1 VTTIF
6 SDDDFE
12 QLEAWL
18 QRRRTG
24 IFDIVV
30 LEGFLTAVVIGPN
43 TISPMLWLPKVW
55 GKGKPQFKDLEE
67 LNRFVALVMG
77 LYNEI
82 AGCFEQDPAA
92 FKPSFYERPLNDE
105 TVIIVD
111 EWCEGFIKGMRV
123 DTEGWKP
130 LKRERRDLLKPMEL
144 FGTRAGWR
152 KLRRRAAKPRCT
164 RRGRCASRRP
174 CARSMPSG
182 YLTGGPCRR
191 RQRMPFDTD
200 GEPCTVVLAKVVQ
213 GLSGNEIL
221 SGVGQRLTAA
231 RRSDCLR
238 APTT

>member
-1 VTTIF
+1 MTTIF

-92 FKPSFYERPLNDE
+92 FKPSFYERPFNDE

-144 FGTRAGWR
+144 FGTRAGWL
-152 KLRRRAAKPRCT
+152 KLQDGGEAAMHATWSVRIAPAVREIYAFWLPYRRAMQATPENAIRH
-164 RRGRCASRRP
+164 
-174 CARSMPSG
+174 
-182 YLTGGPCRR
+182 
-191 RQRMPFDTD
+191 
-200 GEPCTVVLAKVVQ
+200 
-213 GLSGNEIL
+213 
-221 SGVGQRLTAA
+221 
-231 RRSDCLR
+231 
-238 APTT
+238 